1 MEEGEYI
8 VCKFDEDQD
17 VTSRQKSVLKDQ
29 DRVVVLWA
37 DETPV
42 VIGKI
47 SKGKE

>member
-1 MEEGEYI
+1 MLSAVLILLRQQEGEKNI
-8 VCKFDEDQD
+8 
-17 VTSRQKSVLKDQ
+17 LKDK

-47 SKGKE
+47 SKG